1 MEYYY
6 SGDKPQ
12 LRTMT
17 RRLGQPVYT
26 LNLFPEETEDDGY
39 KYVAVTLPL
48 GVWERNA
55 IINAL
60 INLYYPTDRMDA
72 IRNNYDLVRDGV
84 AEDKMEEYTKEY
96 LDMQAWRKKAKELA
110 DEIMKEIERQH
121 G

>member
-1 MEYYY
+1 MNYNY
-6 SGDKPQ
+6 DAVKPPI
-12 LRTMT
+12 RTMT

-26 LNLFPEETEDDGY
+26 INMFVEEWEDGFRW
-39 KYVAVTLPL
+39 VSVTLPL

-84 AEDKMEEYTKEY
+84 AGDKTEEYTKEY

-110 DEIMKEIERQH
+110 DEIIEEIERQH